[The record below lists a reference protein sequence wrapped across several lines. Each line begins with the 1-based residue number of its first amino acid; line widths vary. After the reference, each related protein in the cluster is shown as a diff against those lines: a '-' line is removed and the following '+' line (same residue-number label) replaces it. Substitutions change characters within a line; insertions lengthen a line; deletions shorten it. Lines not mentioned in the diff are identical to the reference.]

1 MELKDFG
8 NAVHQVQSA
17 ILDEFEANP
26 LTKKPLAPKDFP
38 AMKATLRRVA
48 EELILCGDVTE
59 AIARL
64 RQDQTGELAAVL
76 FLTTDLLPADC
87 HVTAIKRA
95 HASTLHEPTVLPF
108 HAFCAY
114 FVELSDGLEVVKRPP
129 VS

>member
-17 ILDEFEANP
+17 ILDEFETNP
-26 LTKKPLAPKDFP
+26 LTKTPPAPKDFP
-38 AMKATLRRVA
+38 AMIAILRRVA
-48 EELILCGDVTE
+48 EELILCGDVSE

-76 FLTTDLLPADC
+76 FLTTDMLPPGC
-87 HVTAIKRA
+87 HITAIKRA

-114 FVELSDGLEVVKRPP
+114 LIELADGLEVVKLPP
-129 VS
+129 ES